1 MDIESGTGDRRDP
14 RSILTFHLDVD
25 CPHIRYYCVTAFVP
39 FVGISYFVSAWAGQ
53 NKLGHEH
60 LQHKYW
66 APALIGTGLMY
77 WSVYFYLVCA
87 CWQSLSANATMFIG
101 CPVYF
106 TYIWMVLFVTFVP
119 DYDWLTLS
127 TQFMTNLSLMF
138 DIISMLSES
147 MIQIGCLILVF
158 VYRDKISK
166 ALGIESAGLVRA
178 GWRDIADPEFRTR
191 EYIAVKI
198 AIFKL
203 SGYIPASD
211 EGSMSNDLFVRLQMG
226 TNETC
231 NSRVHNRTPSRRGMQ
246 ATVVFNEVLQM
257 NLPKDPYSKEELAIG
272 LMDQDVVENEEI
284 ATRVIKVSEIYKRW
298 LTPGSQLYTGDKE
311 IVSSPKG
318 IFFLDANGTKM
329 PPERSPVWQL
339 DMTFIDDGHAKL
351 GMAVLPAD
359 QRALEYI
366 HPTSG
371 FAAVSQDL
379 QTFMGTFNSS

>member
-1 MDIESGTGDRRDP
+1 
-14 RSILTFHLDVD
+14 
-25 CPHIRYYCVTAFVP
+25 
-39 FVGISYFVSAWAGQ
+39 
-53 NKLGHEH
+53 
-60 LQHKYW
+60 
-66 APALIGTGLMY
+66 
-77 WSVYFYLVCA
+77 
-87 CWQSLSANATMFIG
+87 MFIG